1 MKFDKNFFVKQ
12 EFTQES
18 LHRYREAVKRDLE
31 VARTGPSA
39 AVTFHFAYMAL
50 LKIGIYRIAREGYRA
65 KSRPGHH
72 QKIIETLSQILD
84 SEEVM
89 VLGDKMRKGR
99 NVDLYDAGAL
109 ESPEI
114 IKRYLAFVEKIYQ
127 RIDG

>member
-12 EFTQES
+12 DFAPEA
-18 LHRYREAVKRDLE
+18 LHHYREAVGRDLE

-39 AVTFHFAYMAL
+39 VVTFHFAYMAL
-50 LKIGIYRIAREGYRA
+50 LKIGIYRIAREGYRI
-65 KSRPGHH
+65 KNRPEHH

-99 NVDLYDAGAL
+99 NLDLYDAGAL
-109 ESPEI
+109 ESPET
-114 IKRYLAFVEKIYQ
+114 IKRYLTFVENVYQ